1 MFNFEKFKGMLYD
14 AAENAEERD
23 LTEYDIAEMAID
35 YVRKEMKK
43 KKDYTLVDKDKFIK
57 DVEDDI
63 FKALDEDDEE
73 WFDNNLII
81 ISVGD
86 KAIHLDNNA
95 DAWNEV
101 DLALR
106 EIYEVEF
113 ENRMA
118 TTGNTKIT
126 SEALIADWLKKRYDE
141 TINHG
146 VDFNILYNKIIE
158 ISTDEYVMSDVAE
171 RIRIENDLRGSEVK
185 VLYDDFENGKLSS
198 IIEKVTKKFL
208 MDKFEECYSADGDKT
223 FLISY
228 IKKGS
233 GEVVDFVWGSG
244 IDWSDKKKEII
255 NKFLEEI
262 CK

>member
-43 KKDYTLVDKDKFIK
+43 KKDYTLVEKDKFIK

-113 ENRMA
+113 DCID
-118 TTGNTKIT
+118 G
-126 SEALIADWLKKRYDE
+126 
-141 TINHG
+141 
-146 VDFNILYNKIIE
+146 E
-158 ISTDEYVMSDVAE
+158 ISNLVCSCFCSFACKHQFAAMLQLRETLNIITDKYA
-171 RIRIENDLRGSEVK
+171 
-185 VLYDDFENGKLSS
+185 
-198 IIEKVTKKFL
+198 
-208 MDKFEECYSADGDKT
+208 
-223 FLISY
+223 
-228 IKKGS
+228 
-233 GEVVDFVWGSG
+233 
-244 IDWSDKKKEII
+244 
-255 NKFLEEI
+255 NKFHTYFAAVPKGVFFAYGVGNKETGTISL
-262 CK
+262 

>member
-43 KKDYTLVDKDKFIK
+43 KKDYTLVDKDKFIN

-118 TTGNTKIT
+118 TTGNTNIT

-146 VDFNILYNKIIE
+146 VDFNILYNKI
-158 ISTDEYVMSDVAE
+158 TYVLLG
-171 RIRIENDLRGSEVK
+171 R
-185 VLYDDFENGKLSS
+185 F
-198 IIEKVTKKFL
+198 F
-208 MDKFEECYSADGDKT
+208 DGD
-223 FLISY
+223 FYVRGASC
-228 IKKGS
+228 
-233 GEVVDFVWGSG
+233 
-244 IDWSDKKKEII
+244 II
-255 NKFLEEI
+255 QI
-262 CK
+262 

>member
-43 KKDYTLVDKDKFIK
+43 KKDYTLVEKDKFIK

-86 KAIHLDNNA
+86 NAIHLDNNA

-106 EIYEVEF
+106 EIYEV
-113 ENRMA
+113 
-118 TTGNTKIT
+118 
-126 SEALIADWLKKRYDE
+126 
-141 TINHG
+141 
-146 VDFNILYNKIIE
+146 V
-158 ISTDEYVMSDVAE
+158 
-171 RIRIENDLRGSEVK
+171 
-185 VLYDDFENGKLSS
+185 
-198 IIEKVTKKFL
+198 
-208 MDKFEECYSADGDKT
+208 
-223 FLISY
+223 
-228 IKKGS
+228 
-233 GEVVDFVWGSG
+233 
-244 IDWSDKKKEII
+244 
-255 NKFLEEI
+255 
-262 CK
+262 

>member
-43 KKDYTLVDKDKFIK
+43 KKDYTLVEKDKFIK

-81 ISVGD
+81 ISVGY

-118 TTGNTKIT
+118 TTGNTNIT

-208 MDKFEECYSADGDKT
+208 MDKFEECYSTDGDKT

-255 NKFLEEI
+255 NKFWEEI